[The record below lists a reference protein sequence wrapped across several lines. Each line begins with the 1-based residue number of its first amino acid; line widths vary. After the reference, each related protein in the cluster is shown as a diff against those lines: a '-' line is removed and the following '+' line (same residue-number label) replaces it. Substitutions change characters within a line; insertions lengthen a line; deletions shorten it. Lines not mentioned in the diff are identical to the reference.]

1 MGSMIGTR
9 RAAKGGWVRGGDEG
23 TRTGEG
29 GEYNEDGN
37 RTTTTTRGDRGEGE
51 GGREGRSVILTLV
64 NLKKFTHITFI
75 LLSLYCTIHNRIIMG
90 R

>member
-64 NLKKFTHITFI
+64 
-75 LLSLYCTIHNRIIMG
+75 LLLVQ
-90 R
+90 